1 MKNKY
6 EALRSLLRERYMKV
20 EEMAA
25 GIGRSVSYV
34 SQRMSGVRQWELSD
48 IYAIMEL
55 LEIPAYQMPAYFTKN
70 GVRANPT
77 LVRPPLTDKQAE
89 VIVPKNCSQ
98 QWIFFWV

>member
-6 EALRSLLRERYMKV
+6 ESLRSLLRERYMKV

-34 SQRMSGVRQWELSD
+34 SQRMSGARQWELSD

-55 LEIPAYQMPAYFTKN
+55 LEIPAYQMPAYLSLIHISE
-70 GVRANPT
+70 PT
-77 LVRPPLTDKQAE
+77 RPY
-89 VIVPKNCSQ
+89 
-98 QWIFFWV
+98 